1 MEPQKEIP
9 LELLQKDIEENG
21 EESDFHFVAELIKKC
36 KLLAPLLI
44 FEPNEQYGWP
54 DSFYINQCTFTH
66 IHTSRSLTI
75 PAKDY
80 YINDFDN

>member
-1 MEPQKEIP
+1 MPDGTFAIKLSEETQERLEVVANWHLNELEPQKEIP

-44 FEPNEQYGWP
+44 FEPNEQYG
-54 DSFYINQCTFTH
+54 
-66 IHTSRSLTI
+66 
-75 PAKDY
+75 
-80 YINDFDN
+80 